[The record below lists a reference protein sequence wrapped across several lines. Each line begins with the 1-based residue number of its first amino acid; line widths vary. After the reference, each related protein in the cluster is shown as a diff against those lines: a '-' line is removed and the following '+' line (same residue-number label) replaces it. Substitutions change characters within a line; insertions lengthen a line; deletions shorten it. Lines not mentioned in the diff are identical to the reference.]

1 MINTILVGDVFET
14 IKSIPDNYVDV
25 TITSPPYWGLRNYGT
40 AMWEGGREDCSHSSA
55 KIKTR
60 FDYKFTGFQEKWK
73 SSDAA
78 IFKNECPDCGAVQ
91 KDFQLGN
98 EPHFNMYIDKLILLF
113 SEIKRITKPA
123 GSIWVNLGDTYSTK
137 PVGRVTNINLRHKP
151 SSESGNL
158 DKSNC
163 GIPKKSQ
170 CMLPERFAIR
180 MVDELQYI
188 KRNTIIWKK
197 PNPFPSSATDRFTND
212 FEYFFFFTKQDK
224 YYFEQQLEQ
233 AEKSTLERLRYG
245 LRDNGKYNNDIIS
258 GHTNTLHKPRDGR
271 EPTERDMFRNKR
283 TVWNI
288 ATASTEGG
296 KSGNHVAPY
305 PEKLIETP
313 ILACCPVDGIVFDP
327 FMGSGT
333 TGAVAK
339 KLNRNWLGCELNSKY
354 ADLAITRI
362 NNTERFLF

>member
-40 AMWEGGREDCSHSSA
+40 TMWEGGREDCNHESA

-60 FDYKFTGFQEKWK
+60 FDYKFTGFQEKYK

-78 IFKNECPDCGAVQ
+78 VFKNECPDCGAIQ

-98 EPHFNMYIDKLILLF
+98 EPHYNMYIDKLICLF
-113 SEIKRITKPA
+113 SEIKRITKPT

-137 PVGRVTNINLRHKP
+137 PVGRFNGNPTH
-151 SSESGNL
+151 STATSGQL
-158 DKSNC
+158 DKTLSGVPN
-163 GIPKKSQ
+163 KSQ
-170 CMLPERFAIR
+170 IMVPERFAIR
-180 MVDELQYI
+180 MIDDLGLI

-197 PNPFPSSATDRFTND
+197 KSVFPTSATDRFTND
-212 FEYFFFFTKQDK
+212 FEYFFFFTVNPK
-224 YYFEQQLEQ
+224 YYFEQQLEP
-233 AEKSTLERLRYG
+233 AKSTTLERLKYG
-245 LRDNGKYNNDIIS
+245 LNNNKYNDDSIM
-258 GHTNTLHKPRDGR
+258 GHTNTLSKPRKAKPLR
-271 EPTERDMFRNKR
+271 ERDFYRNKR
-283 TVWNI
+283 TVWELP
-288 ATASTEGG
+288 TAASEGR
-296 KSGNHVAPY
+296 KSGEHVAPY
-305 PEKLIETP
+305 PEVLVEVP
-313 ILACCPVDGIVFDP
+313 VSSCCPVDGIVFDP